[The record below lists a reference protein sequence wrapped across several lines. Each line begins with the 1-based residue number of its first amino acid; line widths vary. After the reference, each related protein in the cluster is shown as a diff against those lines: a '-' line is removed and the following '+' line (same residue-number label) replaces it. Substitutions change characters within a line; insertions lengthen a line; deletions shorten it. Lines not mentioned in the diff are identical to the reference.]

1 MQWSSILDNQL
12 SQLSVSTPFCQR
24 QFSPSLGGFPNLFF
38 IAASCRVDDLRA
50 HFKNTYETARN
61 CRGMNIN
68 KALAYLERVLEHK
81 DIVPFRRFTGG
92 PGRKALSKN
101 QGSSN
106 GRFPEKSVRHV
117 ISLLKNLKSNA
128 EVKGLD
134 TEKCQITHVATQRA
148 VQGRR
153 RTYRAH
159 GRISPYLSSNCHIE
173 FHVTEKSGDVARADK
188 QQVRLTKKQAA
199 KQRLAI
205 GK

>member
-1 MQWSSILDNQL
+1 
-12 SQLSVSTPFCQR
+12 
-24 QFSPSLGGFPNLFF
+24 
-38 IAASCRVDDLRA
+38 
-50 HFKNTYETARN
+50 
-61 CRGMNIN
+61 MNIN

-92 PGRKALSKN
+92 PGRKAMSKN
-101 QGSSN
+101 QGHFN